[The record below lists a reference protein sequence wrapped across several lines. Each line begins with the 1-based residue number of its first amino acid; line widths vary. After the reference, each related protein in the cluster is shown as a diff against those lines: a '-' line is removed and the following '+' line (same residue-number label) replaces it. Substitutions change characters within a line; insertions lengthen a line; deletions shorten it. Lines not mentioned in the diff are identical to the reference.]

1 MMLFWTIAA
10 LLIAAALLFVLPPL
24 LGRRDGQQGPTQKA
38 LNIAVYRDQLAELE
52 ADLRNGNLDQA
63 QFEQAR
69 SDLQRS
75 LLETAGDAPASV
87 AASAGKAQGRWVVFV
102 VGVALPLFASGLYM
116 VLGGGAAALDP
127 KQLAAGLNG
136 ESHMGSVE
144 DMIVSLQKRLESK
157 PDNPAGWAM
166 LARSLYVVGRHAEAG
181 DAYARAIESGAG
193 DEPDVLAG
201 YADVLALQQ
210 GRVLAGKP
218 MELLARALQIDPDHQ
233 KSLWL
238 AGTGAYQA
246 KDFRT
251 ARDYWRRL
259 AALLPPGSEDAQTMQ
274 ANLAELDK
282 LMAGEA
288 PR

>member
-1 MMLFWTIAA
+1 MIMFWTIAVFLVA
-10 LLIAAALLFVLPPL
+10 TALLFVLPPL
-24 LGRRDGQQGPTQKA
+24 LARRAGQQGPTQKA
-38 LNIAVYRDQLAELE
+38 LNVAVYRDQLAELE
-52 ADLRNGNLDQA
+52 ADLRIGNLDRT

-75 LLETAGDAPASV
+75 LLEAAAGDSQTFGA
-87 AASAGKAQGRWVVFV
+87 AGKAQGRWIAVV
-102 VGVALPLFASGLYM
+102 VGVALPLLAVGLYTT
-116 VLGGGAAALDP
+116 LGGGATALDP
-127 KQLAAGLNG
+127 AAAGRNG
-136 ESHMGSVE
+136 EAHLGSVE
-144 DMIVSLQKRLESK
+144 NMIVSLQKKLAAN

-181 DAYARAIESGAG
+181 AAYARAIETGAG

-218 MELLARALQIDPDHQ
+218 MELVTRALQIDPNHP

-246 KDFRT
+246 KDYRT
-251 ARDYWRRL
+251 ARDYWSRL
-259 AALLPPGSEDAQTMQ
+259 TAILPPDSEDAQTMQ

-282 LMAGEA
+282 LIAGEA
-288 PR
+288 QR

>member
-1 MMLFWTIAA
+1 MILFWTIAA
-10 LLIAAALLFVLPPL
+10 FLVATALLFVLPPL
-24 LGRRDGQQGPTQKA
+24 LAHRGGQQGPTQKA
-38 LNIAVYRDQLAELE
+38 LNVAVYRDQLAELE

-63 QFEQAR
+63 QFEQSR
-69 SDLQRS
+69 SDLQRG
-75 LLETAGDAPASV
+75 LLESAAGDSQTSGAVS
-87 AASAGKAQGRWVVFV
+87 KAQGRWIAVV
-102 VGVALPLFASGLYM
+102 VGVALPLLAAGLYTT
-116 VLGGGAAALDP
+116 LGGGVAALDP
-127 KQLAAGLNG
+127 TAAGRNG
-136 ESHMGSVE
+136 EAHLGSVE
-144 DMIVSLQKRLESK
+144 NMIVSLQKKLVDK

-166 LARSLYVVGRHAEAG
+166 LARSLYVVGRHAEASN
-181 DAYARAIESGAG
+181 AYARAIETGAG

-218 MELLARALQIDPDHQ
+218 MELVTRALQIDPNHP

-246 KDFRT
+246 KDYRT
-251 ARDYWRRL
+251 ARDYWSRL
-259 AALLPPGSEDAQTMQ
+259 AALLPPDSEDAQTMQ

-282 LMAGEA
+282 LITGEA

>member
-1 MMLFWTIAA
+1 MILFWSIAA
-10 LLIAAALLFVLPPL
+10 LLVASALLFVLPPL
-24 LGRRDGQQGPTQKA
+24 LARRDGGQGLTQKA
-38 LNIAVYRDQLAELE
+38 LNVAVYRDQLAELE

-69 SDLQRS
+69 GDLQRS
-75 LLETAGDAPASV
+75 LLESAAGEGQASG
-87 AASAGKAQGRWVVFV
+87 AANAKAQGRWMVFV
-102 VGVALPLFASGLYM
+102 VGLAVPLLAASLYAA
-116 VLGGGAAALDP
+116 LGGGAVALDP
-127 KQLAAGLNG
+127 STAGRNG
-136 ESHMGSVE
+136 ESHLGSIE
-144 DMIVSLQKRLESK
+144 DMIVSLQKKLASN

-166 LARSLYVVGRHAEAG
+166 LARSLYVVGRHAEASS
-181 DAYARAIESGAG
+181 AYARAMETGAG

-210 GRVLAGKP
+210 GRTLAGKP
-218 MELLARALQIDPDHQ
+218 MELVTRALQIDPNHT

-246 KDFRT
+246 QDYRT
-251 ARDYWRRL
+251 AREYWSRL
-259 AALLPPGSEDAQTMQ
+259 AALLPPDSEDAQTMQ